1 MWGVLVRKAEGRE
14 LLWIFKLLIVLCINL
29 ISGGSILLIKN
40 WLNYVR
46 SFRVNENMFV
56 KIQKLGQIIQIY
68 YPDEKK
74 LHIRTFQLGVFVNG
88 TVCKKKLAKT

>member
-1 MWGVLVRKAEGRE
+1 
-14 LLWIFKLLIVLCINL
+14 
-29 ISGGSILLIKN
+29 
-40 WLNYVR
+40 
-46 SFRVNENMFV
+46 MFV

-74 LHIRTFQLGVFVNG
+74 LHIRTFQLRVFVNG